1 MQELIDAIYCFANAF
16 ADIGIIYI
24 VFVLSPFVWF
34 LILLL
39 IFFFFSFIFEMFGQG
54 WKLVETQQQTHNLGC
69 KSYFWKI
76 K

>member
-1 MQELIDAIYCFANAF
+1 MQELIDAIYCFANVF

-39 IFFFFSFIFEMFGQG
+39 IFFFFHLFVRCLDKGGSWWRLNNKHI
-54 WKLVETQQQTHNLGC
+54 T
-69 KSYFWKI
+69 
-76 K
+76 